1 MIREFYPMATVT
13 YTRHLASQALHA
25 ARMAALLSAASLLL
39 LAAST
44 DARAGLRVCNGSVDL
59 VNVAIGYDTEEG
71 LRTEGWW
78 TITSNACSQVLQEPL
93 KATNYYLHV
102 SDGFGEGRLGGD
114 VTLCIRQEKFVLF
127 DGDQCW
133 QRGLI
138 EADFFKIETEGAED
152 WTVLLSYD

>member
-1 MIREFYPMATVT
+1 MATAFQSSFQPRIARKKT
-13 YTRHLASQALHA
+13 NTATWIFPLLFASVLVPQAA
-25 ARMAALLSAASLLL
+25 Q
-39 LAAST
+39 
-44 DARAGLRVCNGSVDL
+44 AGLRVCNGSVDL
-59 VNVAIGYDTEEG
+59 VNVAIGYDTEDG

-93 KATNYYLHV
+93 KASNYYLHV
-102 SDGFGEGRLGGD
+102 SDGFGESRLGGD
-114 VTLCIRQEKFVLF
+114 VTLCIREEKFVLF

>member
-1 MIREFYPMATVT
+1 MAIALRFDIRARLVT
-13 YTRHLASQALHA
+13 RMQSRAVLFFLLWFGAFLAPQ
-25 ARMAALLSAASLLL
+25 AAL
-39 LAAST
+39 
-44 DARAGLRVCNGSVDL
+44 AGLRVCNGSVDL
-59 VNVAIGYDTEEG
+59 VNVAIGYDTEDG

-78 TITSNACSQVLQEPL
+78 TITANACSQILQEPL
-93 KATNYYLHV
+93 KDSNYYLHV
-102 SDGFGEGRLGGD
+102 SDGFGESRLGGD
-114 VTLCIRQEKFVLF
+114 VTLCIREEKFVLF

>member
-1 MIREFYPMATVT
+1 MNKTVQ
-13 YTRHLASQALHA
+13 ASRTAILTIA
-25 ARMAALLSAASLLL
+25 AAVSFLTGADTAH
-39 LAAST
+39 
-44 DARAGLRVCNGSVDL
+44 AGLRVCNGSVDL

-93 KATNYYLHV
+93 KANNYYLHV

>member
-1 MIREFYPMATVT
+1 MAK
-13 YTRHLASQALHA
+13 ALKFDVPQRSA
-25 ARMAALLSAASLLL
+25 TILSFKPFVIFSLLIGGMI
-39 LAAST
+39 APQVAQ
-44 DARAGLRVCNGSVDL
+44 AGLRVCNGSVDL
-59 VNVAIGYDTEEG
+59 VNVAIGYDTEDG

-78 TITSNACSQVLQEPL
+78 TITANACSQILQEPL
-93 KATNYYLHV
+93 KDSNYYLHV
-102 SDGFGEGRLGGD
+102 SDGFGESRLGGD
-114 VTLCIRQEKFVLF
+114 VTLCIREEKFVLF

>member
-1 MIREFYPMATVT
+1 MNFASG
-13 YTRHLASQALHA
+13 TRRSANRDLGPGLGAVLVFIGACLCLPGQAQ
-25 ARMAALLSAASLLL
+25 
-39 LAAST
+39 
-44 DARAGLRVCNGSVDL
+44 AGLRVCNGSVDL
-59 VNVAIGYDTEEG
+59 VNIAIGYETDDG

-93 KATNYYLHV
+93 KNARYYLHV
-102 SDGFGEGRLGGD
+102 ADGFGESRLGGD
-114 VTLCIRQEKFVLF
+114 ITLCIREEKFVLY

-138 EADFFKIETEGAED
+138 EADFFQIETEGAED

>member
-1 MIREFYPMATVT
+1 MKHLVT
-13 YTRHLASQALHA
+13 LTFFLCPTRTFLA
-25 ARMAALLSAASLLL
+25 LSGFL
-39 LAAST
+39 LAGLLAPQE
-44 DARAGLRVCNGSVDL
+44 AQAGLRVCNGSVDL
-59 VNVAIGYDTEEG
+59 VNIAIGYETDEG

-93 KATNYYLHV
+93 GARKYFLHV
-102 SDGFGEGRLGGD
+102 ADGFGEGRLVGD
-114 VTLCIRQEKFVLF
+114 VTLCIRKEKFVLY

-138 EADFFKIETEGAED
+138 EADFFQIETEGKQD

>member
-1 MIREFYPMATVT
+1 MATAFQSSFRPRVAKKKT
-13 YTRHLASQALHA
+13 NSATRLF
-25 ARMAALLSAASLLL
+25 LLL
-39 LAAST
+39 FACMLVPQAAQ
-44 DARAGLRVCNGSVDL
+44 AGLRVCNGSVDL
-59 VNVAIGYDTEEG
+59 VNVAIGYDTEDG

-93 KATNYYLHV
+93 KASNYYLHV
-102 SDGFGEGRLGGD
+102 SDGFGESRLGGD
-114 VTLCIRQEKFVLF
+114 VTLCIREEKFVLF

>member
-1 MIREFYPMATVT
+1 MA
-13 YTRHLASQALHA
+13 RAKHA
-25 ARMAALLSAASLLL
+25 AYRIPCARHFDRAAAVLCVASVLLFVASR
-39 LAAST
+39 
-44 DARAGLRVCNGSVDL
+44 DAQAGLRVCNGSVDL
-59 VNVAIGYDTEEG
+59 VNVAIGYDTDEG

-78 TITSNACSQVLQEPL
+78 TITANACSQVLQEPL
-93 KATNYYLHV
+93 KAENYYLHV

>member
-1 MIREFYPMATVT
+1 MATAA
-13 YTRHLASQALHA
+13 HLWLRMLRILHA
-25 ARMAALLSAASLLL
+25 QRAAALLSVASLMLL
-39 LAAST
+39 TAPHEAH
-44 DARAGLRVCNGSVDL
+44 AGLRVCNGSVDL
-59 VNVAIGYDTEEG
+59 VNVAIGYDTEDG

-93 KATNYYLHV
+93 KAVNYYLHV

>member
-1 MIREFYPMATVT
+1 MNEATGILFPKRGVG
-13 YTRHLASQALHA
+13 RFLGKPG
-25 ARMAALLSAASLLL
+25 LLSLTLFLGLTFPNAAS
-39 LAAST
+39 
-44 DARAGLRVCNGSVDL
+44 AGLRVCNGSVDL
-59 VNVAIGYDTEEG
+59 VNVAIGYDTEDG

-78 TITSNACSQVLQEPL
+78 TITANACSQVLQEPL
-93 KATNYYLHV
+93 KANNYYLHV
-102 SDGFGEGRLGGD
+102 SDGFGESRLGGD

-138 EADFFKIETEGAED
+138 EADFFKIETDGAED

>member
-1 MIREFYPMATVT
+1 MVPATH
-13 YTRHLASQALHA
+13 TRHWASRARHA
-25 ARMAALLSAASLLL
+25 AWGAALWSAASLLL
-39 LAAST
+39 LAAPK
-44 DARAGLRVCNGSVDL
+44 DAHAGLRVCNGSVDL

>member
-1 MIREFYPMATVT
+1 MVTAACFMHRILRARLKRRVATFLSVAI
-13 YTRHLASQALHA
+13 L
-25 ARMAALLSAASLLL
+25 MLLTAPQSAH
-39 LAAST
+39 
-44 DARAGLRVCNGSVDL
+44 AGLRVCNGSVDL
-59 VNVAIGYDTEEG
+59 VNVAIGYDTEDG